1 MSMFHRVPILWCQ
14 GNLMAAKKF
23 RKHIVILRQLFRSFA
38 GVRLVLIF
46 AAVMLLSSLVV
57 FFVEHTRNE
66 GFVTFFDSLWWTI
79 VTVSTV
85 GYGDRY
91 PVSVSGRVIAILI
104 MFLGVGVMGT
114 VTGRIASFLLER
126 RMKAEKGLLSYEKL
140 KGHFIICGWK
150 REMDIFLR
158 VILSNNQELD
168 SEQMVLI
175 NRASSEEIN
184 NLRSDELLKNV
195 RFVFGDYIEERDLL
209 RAGIKDAGRV
219 LVVAD
224 HFAQGNLQQIDSKTV
239 MAVMTIKNLNKK
251 AYVCAEL
258 LDTKFEKY
266 LKLSHCDEILLSRE
280 FSRSML
286 ASAAQGVGTSHVVS
300 ALLAHEGGAQ
310 MTTIDLPDSFVGATY
325 EEVRHYCNKDN
336 RMLLIGLLENTGN
349 LLARKSEALRETQKN
364 PDIHKII
371 TDLRTIKELTANV
384 PVINPPPDY
393 SIKKYS
399 RGIVINGS
407 TTGEVVAT

>member
-1 MSMFHRVPILWCQ
+1 
-14 GNLMAAKKF
+14 MAEKKYAKC
-23 RKHIVILRQLFRSFA
+23 IAPLRALFRSLA
-38 GVRLVLIF
+38 GLRLLFLFI
-46 AAVMLLSSLVV
+46 AVMLLSSMVV
-57 FFVEHTRNE
+57 FFIEHTRNE

-91 PVSVSGRVIAILI
+91 PVSVGGRIIAILI

-150 REMDIFLR
+150 REMDVFLR
-158 VILSNNQELD
+158 VILSNNSGLD
-168 SEQMVLI
+168 SHQMVLV
-175 NRASSEEIN
+175 NRASSEAIDK
-184 NLRSDELLKNV
+184 LRSDELLKNV

-266 LKLSHCDEILLSRE
+266 LRLSHCDEILLSRE

-286 ASAAQGVGTSHVVS
+286 ASAAQGVGTSHVIS
-300 ALLAHEGGAQ
+300 ALLAQEEGGAQ
-310 MTTIDLPDSFVGATY
+310 MTTIDLPNSFIGATY
-325 EEVRHYCNKDN
+325 EEVRHYCNEN
-336 RMLLIGLLENTGN
+336 SRMLLIGLLENTGN
-349 LLARKSEALRETQKN
+349 LIARKSEALRETQKN
-364 PDIHKII
+364 PDISEII
-371 TDLRTIKELTANV
+371 TDLRSIKELTANV

-393 SIKKYS
+393 CIKKYS

-407 TTGEVVAT
+407 SVGEVIAV